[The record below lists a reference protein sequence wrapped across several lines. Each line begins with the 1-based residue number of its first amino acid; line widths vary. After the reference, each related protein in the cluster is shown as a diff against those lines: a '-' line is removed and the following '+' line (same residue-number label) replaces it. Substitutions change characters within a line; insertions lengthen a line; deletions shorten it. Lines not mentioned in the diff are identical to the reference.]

1 MKIYLVG
8 GAVRDQLLGLAVHE
22 RDWVVVGA
30 QVEEMLAQ
38 GFIPV
43 GKDFPVFIHTQ
54 SGDEYALARTERKSG
69 KGYTGFICYSSPDV
83 TLEEDLLRRDLTI
96 NAMAVDPDA
105 STDIIDPY
113 GGQADLQS
121 RLLRHVSPAFT
132 EDPLRVLR
140 VARFAARFFGFGFRV
155 APETLQLMQ
164 EIAASGELDHLVAER
179 IWKETERSLS
189 EAHAEIFFDVLH
201 DCAALAPIFP
211 EWLDN
216 YSSHR
221 ELLQRACAKTDDSV
235 LRLAFCLQHLSADK
249 INPLAK
255 RLRFPNHYR
264 DACLVLSEHVQLINA
279 PHVLSATKLMMT
291 LEKLDALRR
300 PQRLEWLCGALH
312 IVHGD
317 DPLSAQ
323 LRNGLTI
330 IAAVDATLIAAQG
343 VSGKALGEALRQ
355 ARLVQLQD
363 IYHD

>member
-1 MKIYLVG
+1 
-8 GAVRDQLLGLAVHE
+8 
-22 RDWVVVGA
+22 
-30 QVEEMLAQ
+30 
-38 GFIPV
+38 
-43 GKDFPVFIHTQ
+43 
-54 SGDEYALARTERKSG
+54 
-69 KGYTGFICYSSPDV
+69 
-83 TLEEDLLRRDLTI
+83 
-96 NAMAVDPDA
+96 MAVDLD
-105 STDIIDPY
+105 SSSQIIDPY
-113 GGQADLQS
+113 GGQADLQA
-121 RLLRHVSPAFT
+121 RILRHVSPAFT

-140 VARFAARFFGFGFRV
+140 VARFAARFFGLGFRV

-164 EIAASGELDHLVAER
+164 EITASGELDHLVAER

-189 EAHAEIFFDVLH
+189 EAHAELFFDVLH

-211 EWLDN
+211 ELLDN

-221 ELLQRACAKTDDSV
+221 DLLQRACAKTDDSV

-249 INPLAK
+249 INALAK
-255 RLRFPNHYR
+255 RLRLPNHYR

-279 PHVLSATKLMMT
+279 PHVLSAAELMTT

-300 PQRLEWLCGALH
+300 PQRLEWLCSALQ
-312 IVHGD
+312 IVHVD

-330 IAAVDATLIAAQG
+330 VAAVDATLIAEQG
-343 VSGKALGEALRQ
+343 ISGKALGEALRQ